1 MISGELRTR
10 GEAFDAPDFGIGG
23 GKGYAAIA
31 GRVLIRTDIVPRPG
45 WRIVGELSAAGI
57 SNRSPRRRP
66 FDQSAP
72 DLAQGF
78 IEAPVRIG
86 FARAAIR
93 VGRQELALGNRLVAL
108 RDGVTLRRAFD
119 GVRVDAGVGRV
130 DATAFLASPVDNRR
144 GWLDDHG
151 TAGERFG
158 GIVIGTGAATA
169 HGRWSAFV
177 LDRRRRGARYAAI
190 AGDDRRRTFGIGYAR
205 SSHSIDLTAQAAWQ
219 GGETAGRDVSAFGG
233 AVDFGWRLKAE
244 TRLGLTF
251 GYASG
256 DRRPGSGKLTTFDP
270 LYPNLGAFTDA
281 PLSYYSNQIDLQAN
295 LRQQIGTVSLNAGTT
310 LLARARRADA
320 LYTAPGRPLALSS
333 GGRLSA
339 IAYEAGVKWR
349 MTPRTE
355 LQASVLRAERLEGIR
370 AVGGR
375 DTEFALLQ
383 VTQGF

>member
-10 GEAFDAPDFGIGG
+10 GEAFDAADFGIGG

-31 GRVLIRTDIVPRPG
+31 GRMLIRTEIVPKPG

-66 FDQSAP
+66 FDQSP
-72 DLAQGF
+72 LDLAQGF
-78 IEAPVRIG
+78 AEIPLRLG
-86 FARAAIR
+86 GARATIR

-119 GVRVDAGVGRV
+119 GIWVDAPIGRV
-130 DATAFLASPVDNRR
+130 EATAFLASPVDNRN
-144 GWLDDHG
+144 GWFDDRR

-177 LDRRRRGARYAAI
+177 LDRRRRGARYAAV
-190 AGDDRRRTFGIGYAR
+190 AGNDHRLTFGIGYAR
-205 SSHSIDLTAQAAWQ
+205 ISHRIDLTAQAAWQ
-219 GGETAGRDVSAFGG
+219 VGETAGGDVSAFGG
-233 AVDFGWRLKAE
+233 AVDFGWRPTSE

-256 DRRPGSGKLTTFDP
+256 DRTPGSGKLTTFDP

-281 PLSYYSNQIDLQAN
+281 PLSYYSNQIDVQAN
-295 LRQQIGTVSLNAGTT
+295 LRHEIGPVSLHAGTT

-320 LYTAPGRPLALSS
+320 LYTAPGRPLAVSPGS
-333 GGRLSA
+333 RLSA
-339 IAYEAGVKWR
+339 LAYEAGVKWR
-349 MTPRTE
+349 MAPRTE
-355 LQASVLRAERLEGIR
+355 LQASVLRAERLGGVR

-375 DTEFALLQ
+375 NTEFALLQ
-383 VTQGF
+383 VKQGF